1 MPRLALI
8 LAATVTVSLFGMPS
22 ADAAWHK
29 KTKAAPPA
37 AEVQPAS
44 RAMAR
49 PPWAAP
55 QQCFTDDG
63 YGRFL
68 SCSTGD
74 GR

>member
-1 MPRLALI
+1 MFRPCLI
-8 LAATVTVSLFGMPS
+8 LAAALAIGLCGMAR
-22 ADAAWHK
+22 ADAAHHK
-29 KTKAAPPA
+29 KAKAAPQP
-37 AEVQPAS
+37 AEVQVS
-44 RAMAR
+44 RPMAR

>member
-1 MPRLALI
+1 MQRFCLI
-8 LAATVTVSLFGMPS
+8 LAAAFTVSLPGMPP
-22 ADAAWHK
+22 ADAAQHK
-29 KTKAAPPA
+29 KAKAAPPA
-37 AEVQPAS
+37 AEVQPAN

-63 YGRFL
+63 YGRFV
-68 SCSTGD
+68 SCSVGD